1 MILVAVCVFVVMAAI
16 KLVVLAALFA
26 VLIGGTFLPVVDWLA
41 RHHVKRWIA
50 AFLVVIFLILLAVGI
65 CLVVLYG
72 LVNQWPEIQDNLQ
85 KAWDSIQKSLNSTS
99 VSKEQ
104 MDSAKA
110 NLQNALKAAA
120 SGATSAIGDLI
131 GGVAGLIFGVFISIN
146 ILVWVL
152 IQGREIGGWA
162 SRHMPPVPQP
172 VAYAMLA
179 NSARFFRGYIYGST
193 IVGVFNGAVIF
204 VGALIIGVPLAA
216 TLGLV
221 AWMTNYIPYFGAII
235 SGAFAVLVAW
245 GAGGPSMGIPMLII
259 VIIANGFLQT
269 LVSQFALGSAL
280 NLHPL
285 SVLFATTA
293 GGILFGAVGGV
304 FAAPFL
310 KIGLDSYGLMKD
322 AGLFGARAAQDADD
336 AGAGP
341 PGTQARPALLPAS
354 TRFPLRPEPA
364 VAGGSAP
371 SDRRLAG
378 DLLAERGRRV
388 LDGLREDAARIGR
401 PDVRAVVERV
411 LEPVEGRDVRVV
423 QQVEAVGAPQALEVG
438 LELLFLG
445 VPPDR
450 PERAERRRVVRHDHQ
465 HRLHVVQV
473 EELERALEELARP
486 RLVVGG
492 GRRRA
497 RDHRGE
503 VPLQRAL
510 EGDAALETRVVPV
523 AHQTA
528 ARGELRVRRQLTT
541 LGAHRHPALLV
552 EEVRGQE
559 LAEARLRQQTRV
571 ER

>member
-1 MILVAVCVFVVMAAI
+1 MGYHVANGRAGTAADEGVHVATGPSLEDDQLTRAAAPRDGEPSPFAPPPWAKDTGRWSWIIIAVILVAVCAFVVLAAI
-16 KLVVLAALFA
+16 KLVVLATLFA
-26 VLIGGTFLPVVDWLA
+26 ILIGGTFLPIVDWLA

-85 KAWDSIQKSLNSTS
+85 KAWDSIQKSLNSTT

-131 GGVAGLIFGVFISIN
+131 GGVAALIFGIFISIN

-172 VAYAMLA
+172 VAYAMFA

-193 IVGVFNGAVIF
+193 IVGLFNGAVIF

-310 KIGLDSYGLMKD
+310 KIGVDSYGLMRD
-322 AGLFGARAAQDADD
+322 AGLFGARAAADSD
-336 AGAGP
+336 EPGGGEP
-341 PGTQARPALLPAS
+341 PGQRPGAPPED
-354 TRFPLRPEPA
+354 PLR
-364 VAGGSAP
+364 
-371 SDRRLAG
+371 
-378 DLLAERGRRV
+378 
-388 LDGLREDAARIGR
+388 AA
-401 PDVRAVVERV
+401 
-411 LEPVEGRDVRVV
+411 
-423 QQVEAVGAPQALEVG
+423 
-438 LELLFLG
+438 
-445 VPPDR
+445 
-450 PERAERRRVVRHDHQ
+450 
-465 HRLHVVQV
+465 
-473 EELERALEELARP
+473 
-486 RLVVGG
+486 
-492 GRRRA
+492 
-497 RDHRGE
+497 
-503 VPLQRAL
+503 
-510 EGDAALETRVVPV
+510 T
-523 AHQTA
+523 
-528 ARGELRVRRQLTT
+528 
-541 LGAHRHPALLV
+541 
-552 EEVRGQE
+552 
-559 LAEARLRQQTRV
+559 
-571 ER
+571 

>member
-1 MILVAVCVFVVMAAI
+1 MILVAVCAFVVLAAI

-85 KAWDSIQKSLNSTS
+85 KAWDSIQKSLSSTS

-110 NLQNALKAAA
+110 TIQTALKNAA
-120 SGATSAIGDLI
+120 SGATSAVVDLI
-131 GGVAGLIFGVFISIN
+131 GGVAGIIFGVFISIN

-152 IQGREIGGWA
+152 IQGRQIGGWA

-221 AWMTNYIPYFGAII
+221 AWLTNYIPYFGAII
-235 SGAFAVLVAW
+235 SGALAVAVAW

-310 KIGLDSYGLMKD
+310 KIGLDSLRAHEGGRPVRRPS
-322 AGLFGARAAQDADD
+322 AGGCRCRAA
-336 AGAGP
+336 
-341 PGTQARPALLPAS
+341 
-354 TRFPLRPEPA
+354 
-364 VAGGSAP
+364 
-371 SDRRLAG
+371 
-378 DLLAERGRRV
+378 
-388 LDGLREDAARIGR
+388 
-401 PDVRAVVERV
+401 
-411 LEPVEGRDVRVV
+411 
-423 QQVEAVGAPQALEVG
+423 
-438 LELLFLG
+438 
-445 VPPDR
+445 
-450 PERAERRRVVRHDHQ
+450 
-465 HRLHVVQV
+465 
-473 EELERALEELARP
+473 
-486 RLVVGG
+486 

-497 RDHRGE
+497 
-503 VPLQRAL
+503 
-510 EGDAALETRVVPV
+510 
-523 AHQTA
+523 
-528 ARGELRVRRQLTT
+528 
-541 LGAHRHPALLV
+541 
-552 EEVRGQE
+552 
-559 LAEARLRQQTRV
+559 ARLPAGRARAPRRGLSRPACSFS
-571 ER
+571 ERRRARP